1 MMAWLAFLKEQRGPG
16 KKLKDQWGWW
26 WWGGGKCILMS
37 FSLEGAISQ
46 PGGLILGGPEP

>member
-1 MMAWLAFLKEQRGPG
+1 MAWLAFIKEQRGSRISRG
-16 KKLKDQWGWW
+16 RDKR
-26 WWGGGKCILMS
+26 ILMS